1 VLCDVLCL
9 DVSVAIFFFIFDVLL
24 LTCYFIVIVMALSFF
39 FFFFVLLRGSY
50 GLSHRDWCISV
61 YFCIPMSMVCCFRWL
76 CYFFKRLRFC
86 I

>member
-39 FFFFVLLRGSY
+39 FFFFFFFGVVTGCHTGIGVFL
-50 GLSHRDWCISV
+50 CIFV
-61 YFCIPMSMVCCFRWL
+61 FL
-76 CYFFKRLRFC
+76 
-86 I
+86 